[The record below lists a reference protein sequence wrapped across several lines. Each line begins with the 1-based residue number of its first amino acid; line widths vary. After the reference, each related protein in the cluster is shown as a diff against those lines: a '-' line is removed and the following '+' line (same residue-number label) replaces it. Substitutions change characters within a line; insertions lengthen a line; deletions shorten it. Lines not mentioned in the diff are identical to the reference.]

1 MAAKKNVKEQNGE
14 GNVRQLKDGSY
25 ECLIQS
31 KYLNPKTGKP
41 KRIKR
46 KAATEKEA
54 REKAEELLEIV
65 GLKEKANA
73 FPSQ

>member
-46 KAATEKEA
+46 KAATERKQ
-54 REKAEELLEIV
+54 EKKPKWIWQHGKKIMNVEV
-65 GLKEKANA
+65 TPK
-73 FPSQ
+73 